1 MPLLKIAKNF
11 LEYIFDALL
20 AALLLVILS
29 PLMLVIAWRLAR
41 SGTSPVFFVQT
52 RVGRNGK
59 NFKIIKFRT
68 MRNDATKDGPF
79 ICTSYEDPRIT
90 EYGKFL
96 RQKKLDELPQL
107 LNVLMGDMRF
117 VGPRPEIPH
126 FHEQNLKNIPNWE
139 QRITV
144 KPGITGFA
152 QIHPIISHNPAEK
165 IVEDLKYIQNKSFLL
180 DLQIMFDTFRKWL
193 SGRVG

>member
-1 MPLLKIAKNF
+1 MSLLKTIKDA
-11 LEYIFDALL
+11 LEYLFDALL
-20 AALLLVILS
+20 AGLLLILLF
-29 PLMLVIAWRLAR
+29 PLMLLIAWRLVR
-41 SGTSPVFFVQT
+41 SGTRPVFFVQT
-52 RVGRNGK
+52 RVGKGGK
-59 NFKIIKFRT
+59 PFKIIKFRT

-90 EYGKFL
+90 EYGRYL

-107 LNVLMGDMRF
+107 LNVLMGQMRF

-126 FHEQNLKNIPNWE
+126 FHELNLKTIPNWE
-139 QRITV
+139 QRIRV